1 MSWPYGAQRGLKD
14 GHHIAVH
21 TWSHQLMT
29 TLENDE
35 ALAELYYT
43 MKIIKLV
50 TGVTPRYWRAPF
62 GDQDDRIR
70 WIASQLGLT
79 SISWNLDTKDGD
91 VKKTTVNK
99 VQGAYDD
106 YIQMGKNG
114 TFESAGNIVLSHEI
128 NNTTMSLM
136 MKNYANIKNA
146 YKHVV
151 DVATCM
157 NLTNPYFESDWH
169 HPVKAASK
177 GESESESKGESKVE
191 IKVESKDES
200 KDEKDESKSKKS
212 ALFPSS
218 TSVSINPNSLSNKV
232 RASDLPAPGSSG
244 GSTQSGSN
252 LSSYIDLYTVLASAC
267 IAFSTIV
274 WAL

>member
-79 SISWNLDTKDGD
+79 SISWNLDTTDGD
-91 VKKTTVNK
+91 VNGKTTVK
-99 VQGAYDD
+99 EVQNAYDE
-106 YIQMGKNG
+106 YIEMGKNG
-114 TFESAGNIVLSHEI
+114 TFNSAGNIVLSHEI
-128 NNTTMSLM
+128 NNTTMSLL
-136 MKNYANIKNA
+136 MKNYANIKKA

-157 NLTNPYFESDWH
+157 NISHPYFESDRH

-177 GESESESKGESKVE
+177 GESETESESKGKSK
-191 IKVESKDES
+191 SKDES
-200 KDEKDESKSKKS
+200 INESKSES
-212 ALFPSS
+212 SLISSS
-218 TSVSINPNSLSNKV
+218 TSVSIKSNSLSNKV
-232 RASDLPAPGSSG
+232 RASDLPVSGSSG

-252 LSSYIDLYTVLASAC
+252 LSSYVDLYTILASAC

-274 WAL
+274 WSL

>member
-1 MSWPYGAQRGLKD
+1 
-14 GHHIAVH
+14 
-21 TWSHQLMT
+21 MT
-29 TLENDE
+29 TLEDDE

-62 GDQDDRIR
+62 GDLDDRIR

-79 SISWNLDTKDGD
+79 SISWNLDTTDGD
-91 VKKTTVNK
+91 VNGKTSVKK
-99 VQGAYDD
+99 VQDAYDD
-106 YIQMGKNG
+106 YIEMGKNG
-114 TFESAGNIVLSHEI
+114 TFNSAGNIVLSHEI
-128 NNTTMSLM
+128 NNTTMSLL

-157 NLTNPYFESDWH
+157 NLTQPYFESDWH

-177 GESESESKGESKVE
+177 GESESKS
-191 IKVESKDES
+191 ESKDES
-200 KDEKDESKSKKS
+200 KSKSKSKSENKNESESKSES

-232 RASDLPAPGSSG
+232 RASDLPASGSSG

-252 LSSYIDLYTVLASAC
+252 LSSYIDMYTILASAC